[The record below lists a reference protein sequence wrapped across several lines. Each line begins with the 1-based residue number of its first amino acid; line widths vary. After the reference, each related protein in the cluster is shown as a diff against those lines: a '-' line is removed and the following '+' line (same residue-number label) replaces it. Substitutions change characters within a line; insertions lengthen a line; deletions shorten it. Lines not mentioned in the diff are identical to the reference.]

1 MKIDRKDFLKTTL
14 IAVGASMGLAEIGGC
29 GGDDSGGA
37 GGGAGAAGGT
47 GGTPG
52 SGGTAGSE
60 AGSGANACATH
71 EPMETILANHGH
83 VLTVSMADAAA
94 GVDKAYD
101 IMGTADHTH
110 TVDIT
115 AALFVMLNAGMTI
128 TTQSTTNAGHMHTI
142 NVVCA

>member
-1 MKIDRKDFLKTTL
+1 
-14 IAVGASMGLAEIGGC
+14 MGLAEIGGC

-37 GGGAGAAGGT
+37 GGAAAGT

-52 SGGTAGSE
+52 SGGTTG
-60 AGSGANACATH
+60 GTNACATH

-94 GVDKAYD
+94 GLDKTYD
-101 IMGTADHTH
+101 IQGTADHPHSVT
-110 TVDIT
+110 IT
-115 AALFVMLNAGMTI
+115 AALFGMMKAGMTI
-128 TTQSTTNAGHMHTI
+128 TTESTTNASHMHTI